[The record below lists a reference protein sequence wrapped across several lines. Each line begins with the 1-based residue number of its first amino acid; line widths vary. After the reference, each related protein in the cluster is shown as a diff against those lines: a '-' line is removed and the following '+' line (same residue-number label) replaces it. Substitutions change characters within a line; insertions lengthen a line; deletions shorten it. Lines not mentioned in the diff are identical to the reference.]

1 MEKTF
6 RRLGAFLSQIPIA
19 TLNYIVMSQIH
30 VVIRRINPALKI
42 DFVQVGCFEK
52 DQFEPLPFSAV
63 KDTPIARFLKSSSI
77 SDSLYVDHSEIFDL
91 VTTCGSLPHF
101 RVEFFDNTLV
111 LMFDFNLDCDES
123 APKEERKRK

>member
-1 MEKTF
+1 
-6 RRLGAFLSQIPIA
+6 
-19 TLNYIVMSQIH
+19 MSQIH

-42 DFVQVGCFEK
+42 DLVQVGYFKEN
-52 DQFEPLPFSAV
+52 QFEPLPSDAV
-63 KDTPIARFLKSSSI
+63 KDLPIARFLKSSSI
-77 SDSLYVDHSEIFDL
+77 SDSPYIDHSEIFDL

-123 APKEERKRK
+123 TTKEERKRS